1 MLELKSVRSSSGA
14 HGSLLRLGVGNLILE
29 NGSDHGTSS
38 GISPLFWAQTH
49 TACTPPSILL
59 TISAETLWPLA
70 QLGRLGFPTGKFR
83 EAHDPSSRRRDL
95 ARETVS

>member
-1 MLELKSVRSSSGA
+1 
-14 HGSLLRLGVGNLILE
+14 
-29 NGSDHGTSS
+29 
-38 GISPLFWAQTH
+38 
-49 TACTPPSILL
+49 L

-95 ARETVS
+95 AREAVS